1 MPNFFA
7 NLIFFSWP
15 LVVLWLLFR
24 YPTKKAI
31 FVAIASAALILPAAF
46 GIDLPLLPPLDKNSI
61 TGISLIIFLFLL
73 RKKFQFFQPSLFTKV
88 LIAYFITIVVSNELN
103 TSAIITP
110 VNYIQGLTYYDALS
124 DVIRFILYTTPMFLG
139 RYFSTDLNDTEV
151 FFKSLVLMGLI
162 YTLPMLY
169 EVRMS
174 PLLHYYIYGYSP
186 SSFFQQ
192 MRDDGFRPLVF
203 VGHGLGLAFWLSIC
217 ILAAVTLLKNKLR
230 FTIASPKVI
239 VGYLFVVLIF
249 CKTWSALAYAI
260 IGFIAIYKLSPSKQV
275 KWSFLIASLIFIYPF
290 LKTTQLIPE
299 KDIISAI
306 HSYSP
311 DRAQSLEF
319 RLQNENSLLARALEK
334 PFFGWGGWG
343 RSAIYSVYDG
353 KGLSVTDGAWI
364 IQIGLYG
371 WIGYLLYYSILIL
384 PLYYAKKTFKYI
396 EKPSDQ
402 VYFASLSVILA
413 ICIVDSIPN
422 TGMGPI
428 HLFFAG
434 ALLGQAEFLKKQ
446 NQLLANEKTKSK
458 SKIQ

>member
-7 NLIFFSWP
+7 YLVFFSWP

-31 FVAIASAALILPAAF
+31 FVAIASATLILPAALD
-46 GIDLPLLPPLDKNSI
+46 IDLPLLPPLDKNSI

-73 RKKFQFFQPSLFTKV
+73 RKKFRFFQPGLFTTLLV
-88 LIAYFITIVVSNELN
+88 AYFIAIFVTNELN
-103 TSAIITP
+103 ASPIITP
-110 VNYIQGLTYYDALS
+110 VNYVQGLTYYDALS

-139 RYFSTDLNDTEV
+139 RYFSTDLHDTEV
-151 FFKSLVLMGLI
+151 FFKSLVFMALI

-174 PLLHYYIYGYSP
+174 PLLHYHIYGYSP

-217 ILAAVTLLKNKLR
+217 ILAAVALLKNKLR

-260 IGFIAIYKLSPSKQV
+260 VGFIAIYKLSPSKQV
-275 KWSFLIASLIFIYPF
+275 KWSFLIASLIFIYPM

-311 DRAQSLEF
+311 GHAESLNF
-319 RLQNENSLLARALEK
+319 RLQNENNLLARALEK

-343 RSAIYSVYDG
+343 RSAIYSDYDG

-371 WIGYLLYYSILIL
+371 WIGFILYYSILIL

-422 TGMGPI
+422 TGMGPV

-446 NQLLANEKTKSK
+446 NQLLANEKSK
-458 SKIQ
+458 SKIK